1 MALAITDITHYLES
15 RKLTLVTAESC
26 TAGLVAAMLGDC
38 EGCGAWLDSGFV
50 TYSIAA
56 KQALL
61 GVSVQLIE
69 VHGLTS
75 EAVARA
81 MAKGALQVSRAN
93 VAIANTG
100 VAGPAPGDDGTPP
113 GTLCFAWA
121 VHCRGDTVIHSETRQ
136 FNGDRNQVRQQA
148 SEYLISRIPHY
159 HALSININKHD

>member
-1 MALAITDITHYLES
+1 MAFSITNITHYLES

-61 GVSVQLIE
+61 DVSAQLIE
-69 VHGLTS
+69 THGLTS

-81 MAKGALQVSRAN
+81 MAKGALRASRAD

-113 GTLCFAWA
+113 GTLCLAWA
-121 VHCRGDTVIHSETRQ
+121 IHCRGEMRIYSETRQ
-136 FNGDRNQVRQQA
+136 FNGNRNQVRQQA

-159 HALSININKHD
+159 HSLSIYIKNSI